1 MNSALSLDDWEILF
15 YFTDKYRRLVF
26 GIENEHNRDD
36 FFFSS
41 YSLNLN
47 SLYELIGEKKFDAI
61 FKIGVGLEKEVKLIG
76 EKKNWAQLSI
86 FLLRLEK
93 KK

>member
-41 YSLNLN
+41 SSLNLN